1 MDRLAVKHLLLN
13 RGMTLFDLAVACGI
27 RYDRIVKIVNGYRAP
42 RPEEIDLI
50 SRTLSVPSEQVR
62 VSRRGR
68 ARTEEPS
75 GRRGR
80 RDPMLGSRGSQSP
93 SAARR
98 SKHRLIDDGPRR

>member
-13 RGMTLFDLAVACGI
+13 RGMTLFDLAVASGI

-42 RPEEIDLI
+42 HPEEIDLI

-62 VSRRGR
+62 VSQR
-68 ARTEEPS
+68 ARVWIEEPS
-75 GRRGR
+75 RRGSR
-80 RDPMLGSRGSQSP
+80 RAPTPPSRRSQSP

-98 SKHRLIDDGPRR
+98 SAHHRIGAGSRR